1 MIKVGKE
8 EVGIWK
14 EELAEL
20 GMKMNGV
27 IGRSR
32 EGREMILVEGERED
46 KIHNKGCDLRNIRK

>member
-27 IGRSR
+27 REEQGRKGNDFGG
-32 EGREMILVEGERED
+32 GR
-46 KIHNKGCDLRNIRK
+46 KGG